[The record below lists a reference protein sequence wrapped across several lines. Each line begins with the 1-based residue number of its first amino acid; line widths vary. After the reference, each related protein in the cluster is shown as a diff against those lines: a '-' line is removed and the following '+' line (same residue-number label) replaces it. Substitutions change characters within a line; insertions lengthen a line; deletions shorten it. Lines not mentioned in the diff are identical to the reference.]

1 MRVTSKGQVTI
12 PKDVRERLGIQPG
25 SDVGFAEEGGKVVL
39 TNEDHSKNETPGERM
54 VRLMVEFGDRM
65 RREGKL
71 SGMTRMSGAAVGAA
85 SEEAEAPAR

>member
-12 PKDVRERLGIQPG
+12 PKEVRERLGIQPG

-39 TNEDHSKNETPGERM
+39 INEDHRKNETPGERM

-71 SGMTRMSGAAVGAA
+71 SGMTTDEIMEMNRRPYDDI
-85 SEEAEAPAR
+85 EPR

>member
-12 PKDVRERLGIQPG
+12 PKEVRERLGIQPG

-39 TNEDHSKNETPGERM
+39 INEDHSKNETAGERM

-71 SGMTRMSGAAVGAA
+71 SNMTTDEIMEMNRGPYDDVES
-85 SEEAEAPAR
+85 R